1 MRLVTCDAVGPASRL
16 AERSLLPLPRY
27 GDPGRD
33 RLGVV
38 APRPG
43 LSCPCPAFQ
52 RPTAWRPLVGAR
64 GQCYCPRAMGLPEHT
79 ISWQKMARKSG
90 AMVVFDRSRSPQ
102 GHGGPCRCRRQPR
115 IRPWPLAQHGNSR
128 IVTRRRAS
136 PLRDTRFSVR
146 LDVIS
151 GSLSDGPVVLFHQ
164 LSRIEQLEP
173 KLAALRRFHHLC
185 RTGQFPAV
193 TGSPTQQ
200 FRRQILALRT
210 HDAIAQGASIR
221 DIGIMLH
228 GGDRVGAEW
237 PGSGDA
243 LKSQA
248 RRLIALAR
256 EMAGGGYRRLLK

>member
-1 MRLVTCDAVGPASRL
+1 MPSVPPRGWPGEATYRYLDNAAPAEIAWEWLRRDPDYRALAPHFDDLQHGDLRIAHAASAAVRA
-16 AERSLLPLPRY
+16 
-27 GDPGRD
+27 
-33 RLGVV
+33 RLGCLNT
-38 APRPG
+38 PSPG
-43 LSCPCPAFQ
+43 KRWPESPVLWSSSIDPTVLTVMAVPADAADDRAFDL
-52 RPTAWRPLVGAR
+52 RHWRTMATLV
-64 GQCYCPRAMGLPEHT
+64 
-79 ISWQKMARKSG
+79 
-90 AMVVFDRSRSPQ
+90 
-102 GHGGPCRCRRQPR
+102 
-115 IRPWPLAQHGNSR
+115 
-128 IVTRRRAS
+128 AS
-136 PLRDTRFSVR
+136 PSGEHLLLWDARSSVR

-151 GSLSDGPVVLFHQ
+151 GSLSDGPVMLFHQ

-200 FRRQILALRT
+200 SRRQILALRT
-210 HDAIAQGASIR
+210 HDAIARGASIR

-228 GGDRVGAEW
+228 GDERVGAEW